1 MTKGIM
7 SNSIVNAAA
16 GMLLL
21 VTGFCCSVIV
31 ARLLGPEANGTIA
44 FALWIAATGSL
55 IAELGTGILLMRLL
69 PQLKTAGLDHD
80 RRRAFAAYLAY
91 PVLAATLLLAVVY
104 VGIFQAPR
112 AAEWIKSTTHV
123 VILTGVLLLVQSL
136 GSFAKNY
143 LIGEQRLGTFFRLT
157 LIGSILQLAVVL
169 GGAMTY
175 GVLGA
180 LFGYVVGQAV
190 LFAYTLRILTTPPR
204 SAGHD
209 ARLLAGTS
217 AVLFIEYLI
226 SAVFL
231 TRPELF
237 FLQHFRAVEEVGFYA
252 VALSLANLAL
262 QLPIQLTGSLIPFYS
277 EKRGAENGTVPAE
290 TFSGVIRS
298 FAYITLPMCFGLAA
312 IAQPLVVA
320 VYGPQFAP
328 AGLVVAILAL
338 GSPAYVF
345 IQLMTQYLYSMD
357 RVGYRLMVSGIGALI
372 MVAGCLLAVPL
383 WGGAGASAVRGLVFL
398 VMGLLLL
405 RHVRLTGGH
414 EASGAVV
421 TKIVLAAL
429 ACGAVAFFMT
439 KVTAGVAGIALGV
452 VAGAIAYAVMLR
464 LLATVPPQDA
474 AVLDRMLNRLPRGV
488 RKAFQPL
495 VRLIVPLNSSRQA
508 AE

>member
-31 ARLLGPEANGTIA
+31 ARLLGPEANGAIA

-55 IAELGTGILLMRLL
+55 IAELGTGILLMRHL
-69 PQLKTAGLDHD
+69 PQLKTSGLDAR

-91 PVLAATLLLAVVY
+91 PVVAATLLLTVVY
-104 VGIFQAPR
+104 IGVFQAPR
-112 AAEWIKSTTHV
+112 AAEWIKSTTNV
-123 VILTGVLLLVQSL
+123 VILTGILLFVQSL

-143 LIGEQRLGTFFRLT
+143 LIGEQRLGAFFRLT

-169 GGAMTY
+169 GGALTF
-175 GVLGA
+175 GVVGA
-180 LFGYVVGQAV
+180 LAGYVAGQAV
-190 LFAYTLRILTTPPR
+190 LFAYTLRILATPPR

-217 AVLFIEYLI
+217 AVLFAEYLI
-226 SAVFL
+226 SAIFL

-290 TFSGVIRS
+290 TFAGVIRS
-298 FAYITLPMCFGLAA
+298 FAYITLPLCIGLAA

-320 VYGPQFAP
+320 VYGQQFAP
-328 AGLVVAILAL
+328 AGIVVAILAL

-357 RVGYRLMVSGIGALI
+357 RVGYRLAVSGLGALI
-372 MVAGCLLAVPL
+372 MVGGCLLAVPL
-383 WGGAGASAVRGLVFL
+383 WGGAGASVVRGLVFL

-414 EASGAVV
+414 EASGMVV
-421 TKIVLAAL
+421 AKILLAAL
-429 ACGAVAFFMT
+429 ACGAVAFFAT
-439 KVTAGVAGIALGV
+439 KMIVGPAGIALGV
-452 VAGAIAYAVMLR
+452 MGGALAYAAMLR
-464 LLATVPPQDA
+464 FLAAVPPQDA
-474 AVLDRMLNRLPRGV
+474 AVLDRLLNRLPAGPR
-488 RKAFQPL
+488 RAFRPL
-495 VRLIVPLNSSRQA
+495 VSLIVPLDLPRQA